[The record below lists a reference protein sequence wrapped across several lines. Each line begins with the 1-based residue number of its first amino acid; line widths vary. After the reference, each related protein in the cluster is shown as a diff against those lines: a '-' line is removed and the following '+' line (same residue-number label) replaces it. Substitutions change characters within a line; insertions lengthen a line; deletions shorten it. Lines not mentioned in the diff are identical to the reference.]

1 MKLAQNALQKDK
13 IPVNQL
19 KPLGQR
25 IEDELNLDIGEVHID
40 IGKGDRF
47 DYQETREKLDKLDAM
62 LGKSQ
67 KSDLPEGLEKVL
79 EQDVDIDEPDN
90 VVSINPGLPNGYV
103 FAHEIGHIVYDRKV
117 DTEFSP
123 LIDLTL
129 SEMVAEAT
137 AYHFTEY
144 KPEQEVLERD
154 PFDGFSKAESEE
166 LANMDD
172 PYEEVKDNQY
182 GGPIDIP
189 HSVGCRLGAQLV
201 ENGGDP
207 IEIIEN
213 ASDYGEAVEEAVKE
227 TLEYAQNAENP
238 DIEELDST
246 YEEILEGI

>member
-1 MKLAQNALQKDK
+1 MKLALNALQKNK
-13 IPVNQL
+13 IPEDQL
-19 KPLGQR
+19 EPLGQR
-25 IEDELNLDIGEVHID
+25 IEEELNLDIGEVHID

-90 VVSINPGLPNGYV
+90 VVSITPGLPNGYV
-103 FAHEIGHIVYDRKV
+103 FAHETGHIVYDQKV
-117 DTEFSP
+117 NTEFSP
-123 LIDLTL
+123 LIDITL

-137 AYHFTEY
+137 AYNFTDHE
-144 KPEQEVLERD
+144 PEEEVLERD
-154 PFDGFSKAESEE
+154 PFSSFSSSDAEK
-166 LANMDD
+166 LAEMDD

-238 DIEELDST
+238 DIEELNPT